1 MMYGIITTITGDTS
15 MYDTLHGELLQ
26 RTGGEITGL
35 LLHIGRTT
43 EQGFQ
48 VIEVWES
55 KDQFDRCNREVIW
68 PLASQILSDSATAAP
83 VATEEF
89 EPRGLVIPATG
100 RTLAE

>member
-1 MMYGIITTITGDTS
+1 MTYGIITTITGDSS
-15 MYDTLHGELLQ
+15 MYDKLHGELLQ
-26 RTGGEITGL
+26 RTGGQIAGL
-35 LLHIGRTT
+35 LLHIGKTT

-48 VIEVWES
+48 VIEIWES
-55 KDQFDRCNREVIW
+55 KDQFDRCNRDIIW
-68 PLASQILSDSATAAP
+68 PLASQVLTNDAAAAP

>member
-1 MMYGIITTITGDTS
+1 MTYGIVTTITGDGS
-15 MYDTLHGELLQ
+15 MYDKLHGELLQ
-26 RTGGEITGL
+26 RTGGEIAGL

-43 EQGFQ
+43 ERGFQ

-55 KDQFDRCNREVIW
+55 KDQFDRANHDIVW
-68 PLASQILSDSATAAP
+68 PLASQILGNDAVSAP

-89 EPRGLVIPATG
+89 EPRGLVIPAVG

>member
-1 MMYGIITTITGDTS
+1 MTYGIITTITGDSS
-15 MYDTLHGELLQ
+15 MYDMLHGELLQ
-26 RTGGEITGL
+26 RTGGQIAGL
-35 LLHIGRTT
+35 LLHIGRTA

-55 KDQFDRCNREVIW
+55 KDQFDRCNRDIIW
-68 PLASQILSDSATAAP
+68 PLASQILTNGAVAAP